1 MRNREIFN
9 ALNGLL
15 KQSYDMTSRYDL
27 LLERYLVKITKLN
40 NKIYILKQKLTIL
53 SNQNDSLLLQMRTI
67 SSNAKPLMQNQIDN
81 NKEFINQLKHELDLA
96 NREKDS
102 LIREEKQWLAN
113 RTIQAEKEKEE
124 ISKESIKLK
133 DLEEEKLK
141 LEIEKIKKEE
151 QERYQR
157 ELDRQK
163 NEDNIRLSEEK
174 QRTEIERI
182 KAMQQQATPQTP
194 VQVISVPT
202 EVPSST
208 PKKNLATKPKQK
220 SQSSSNNK
228 SKKVVDTKSKKKN
241 QVKKKT
247 NSNSEGRKFLLEF
260 D

>member
-102 LIREEKQWLAN
+102 LIREEKQ
-113 RTIQAEKEKEE
+113 
-124 ISKESIKLK
+124 
-133 DLEEEKLK
+133 
-141 LEIEKIKKEE
+141 
-151 QERYQR
+151 
-157 ELDRQK
+157 
-163 NEDNIRLSEEK
+163 
-174 QRTEIERI
+174 
-182 KAMQQQATPQTP
+182 
-194 VQVISVPT
+194 
-202 EVPSST
+202 
-208 PKKNLATKPKQK
+208 
-220 SQSSSNNK
+220 
-228 SKKVVDTKSKKKN
+228 
-241 QVKKKT
+241 
-247 NSNSEGRKFLLEF
+247 
-260 D
+260 